1 MRRYMIRMM
10 TLLVIVMMLTVSV
23 LGVSYDQVA
32 SSADM
37 TTVEEVGF
45 DGLIP
50 VYAEDIENGTY
61 DVNVE
66 SSSSMFRIQSA
77 QLTVTDSEM
86 TVALTIGST
95 SYMSQT

>member
-37 TTVEEVGF
+37 TTVEEV
-45 DGLIP
+45 
-50 VYAEDIENGTY
+50 
-61 DVNVE
+61 
-66 SSSSMFRIQSA
+66 
-77 QLTVTDSEM
+77 
-86 TVALTIGST
+86 
-95 SYMSQT
+95 